1 MAMLAERSQLDFE
14 LAFFGGVLAGVPDF
28 ADVLRAHAHNLASKG
43 MAKEG
48 LLAEQK
54 LVELRPAD
62 PDAHYNLACRYAA
75 LKQPDLALHT
85 LRTAVELGY
94 RDFRG
99 MVQDR
104 QLESVR
110 KDPASGRCCGSTSR
124 DGTGSAATGWTVP
137 HPVAALPVP

>member
-1 MAMLAERSQLDFE
+1 MAHPSKRSHASHPPQGSVMAMLAERSQLDFE
-14 LAFFGGVLAGVPDF
+14 LAFFAGVLGGVPDF
-28 ADVLRAHAHNLASKG
+28 ADVLRAHAHNLTAKG
-43 MAKEG
+43 LLKEG
-48 LLAEQK
+48 LVAEQK

-62 PDAHYNLACRYAA
+62 PDAHYNLACRYAS
-75 LKQPDLALHT
+75 LKQPDLALRT

-110 KDPASGRCCGSTSR
+110 KDPRFR
-124 DGTGSAATGWTVP
+124 
-137 HPVAALPVP
+137 ALLREYQS

>member
-1 MAMLAERSQLDFE
+1 MPHPGKRSHASHPPQGSVMAMLAERSQLDFE
-14 LAFFGGVLAGVPDF
+14 LAFYAGILSGVPDF
-28 ADVLRAHAHNLASKG
+28 ADVLRVYAQDLAGKG
-43 MAKEG
+43 MLKEG

-62 PDAHYNLACRYAA
+62 ADAHYNLACRYAA
-75 LKQPDLALHT
+75 LKQPDLALRT

-110 KDPASGRCCGSTSR
+110 KDPRFR
-124 DGTGSAATGWTVP
+124 
-137 HPVAALPVP
+137 ALLREYQS

>member
-1 MAMLAERSQLDFE
+1 MPHPGKRSNASHPPQGSVMAMLAERSQLDFE
-14 LAFFGGVLAGVPDF
+14 LAFFGGVLTGVPDF
-28 ADVLRAHAHNLASKG
+28 ADVLRAHAMNLTTKG
-43 MAKEG
+43 LTKEG
-48 LLAEQK
+48 LLAEQR

-62 PDAHYNLACRYAA
+62 ADAHYNLACRYAS
-75 LKQPDLALHT
+75 LKQPDLALRT

-110 KDPASGRCCGSTSR
+110 KDPRFR
-124 DGTGSAATGWTVP
+124 
-137 HPVAALPVP
+137 ALLREYQK